1 MGSNPIR
8 HTNNIGNNMLIKK
21 ETIELDLDDDVLE
34 QLNLIATKNKVSLD
48 EVIEHIL
55 RAEISRVEAEK
66 KAELQEC
73 IGKLLSLV
81 DDLLPKS
88 MHYRGQTPDWF
99 VYAGMLSCDIPIR
112 DKTPIE
118 WPSVERLEEPKV
130 TIEFGD

>member
-1 MGSNPIR
+1 
-8 HTNNIGNNMLIKK
+8 MLIKK
-21 ETIELDLDDDVLE
+21 ETITLDLDDDVV
-34 QLNLIATKNKVSLD
+34 QHLNRIAAENKVSID

-55 RAEISRVEAEK
+55 RAEIARIEAEK

-73 IGKLLSLV
+73 IGKLLSMV
-81 DDLLPKS
+81 DDLVPEG

-99 VYAGMLSCDIPIR
+99 VYSAMLSCNIPIR

-118 WPSVERLEEPKV
+118 WPAMERLEAPEV

>member
-21 ETIELDLDDDVLE
+21 ETITLDLDDDVV
-34 QLNLIATKNKVSLD
+34 QHLNSIATENKVSID

-55 RAEISRVEAEK
+55 RAEIARIEAEK
-66 KAELQEC
+66 KAELQDC
-73 IGKLLSLV
+73 IGNLLNMVDELV
-81 DDLLPKS
+81 PKG

-99 VYAGMLSCDIPIR
+99 VYSAMLSCNIPIR

-118 WPSVERLEEPKV
+118 WPAMERLEAPEV